1 MGTSAVPIKAV
12 DIYNRAMD
20 LSIRG
25 DFNSA
30 LSEYRRAIDAYP
42 TFIEAYNNLGE
53 IYSRIGDR
61 DLAIKTYKHALTI
74 NKDPKLLLNLGVEYY
89 NHREF
94 NSALNYFN
102 ESVIL
107 KPDFLEGNYYTGMTL
122 FNLKDLTT
130 AERHF
135 DRVVSADRKH
145 LKANYLLSY
154 INFDWKNYLKT
165 ISYLDNIRDIAD
177 DKMFINKYYGFCHY
191 HLGRYNEAIRY
202 LNIAIEESPRY
213 LIFKDYLQN
222 LTFENKMKEIGDVDF
237 KIREMEKEMMSKKPT
252 MRDYTSLSVL
262 YIYKGEYKKA
272 EDILTNYKN
281 SRKL

>member
-20 LSIRG
+20 MSIKG
-25 DFNSA
+25 DLNSA
-30 LSEYRRAIDAYP
+30 LSEYRRAIDEYP

-74 NKDPKLLLNLGVEYY
+74 NKDPRLLLNLGVEYY
-89 NHREF
+89 NHRDYS
-94 NSALNYFN
+94 NALGYFN
-102 ESVIL
+102 ESVII
-107 KPDFLEGNYYTGMTL
+107 KPDFLDGNYYTGMTF
-122 FNLKDLTT
+122 FNLKDSAA
-130 AERHF
+130 AERYF
-135 DRVVSADRKH
+135 DRVVGMDSKH

-191 HLGRYNEAIRY
+191 HLGSYNEALRY
-202 LNIAIEESPRY
+202 LNLAIQESPKY

-222 LTFENKMKEIGDVDF
+222 LTYDNKMKEVGDVGLR
-237 KIREMEKEMMSKKPT
+237 IREMEKEMMNGKPT
-252 MRDYTSLSVL
+252 MRDYTRLSVL
-262 YIYKGEYKKA
+262 YIYKGEYRKA
-272 EDILTNYKN
+272 EEILTNYKN
-281 SRKL
+281 SQKL